1 MTQHFIIGIS
11 GASGAIYG
19 VRLLEVLRAAEG
31 VETHLIMSK
40 MAHVTTKTEL
50 DMDISAIQALADHVY
65 QPQDL
70 AACLSSGSFK
80 TAGMIVAPCS
90 MRSLA
95 EIANGMSSNLLT
107 RAADVV
113 LKERRKLVL
122 LPRET
127 PLNSAHLRN
136 MLAVSDMGGIIAPPV
151 PAFYQRPESLDGMV
165 NHTVG
170 RILDLF
176 DLEHDL
182 VSRWQGLR

>member
-40 MAHVTTKTEL
+40 MAHVTAKTEL